1 MNQIIYLDV
10 FFLTNFI
17 ISETLL
23 IWLRLVTGKTSRYIR
38 LFLGGVFGSLGTV
51 VTQLYICTILKK
63 YTYSGL
69 LLQLISLFGIVFLM
83 LWIVYGKMKSGEY
96 KSCLLKFFLGTIL
109 YAGILMTG
117 IPSVTMTKNVGQTNV
132 MLSFPALCIKSNLLL
147 LLAPICRFFFE
158 KTIQNGKQYIPI
170 ELEKN
175 GVVQKGIGLLDT
187 GNCLYHP
194 WTKQPVVVTEHRFLR
209 PFFDEEE
216 YEKQEKLLRYGVDC
230 AVCKERIIWI
240 PFCSVGKQEGL
251 MPGMHFE
258 HLRLQRGKSCVD
270 YSNALVA
277 FCKEKISV
285 REEYQMILHSSYI
298 E

>member
-1 MNQIIYLDV
+1 MKEIIYLDV

-23 IWLRLVTGKTSRYIR
+23 IWLRLLTGKTSKYIR
-38 LFLGGVFGSLGTV
+38 IFLGGLCGSLGAV
-51 VTQLYICTILKK
+51 ITQLYLCTMLKK
-63 YTYSGL
+63 YFYISL
-69 LLQLISLFGIVFLM
+69 LLQLFSMFGIIFLM

-96 KSCLLKFFLGTIL
+96 KSLVLKFFLGTIL
-109 YAGILMTG
+109 YAGIMMTG
-117 IPSVTMTKNVGQTNV
+117 ISSVTTIKKVGRINVV
-132 MLSFPALCIKSNLLL
+132 LSFPALCIKSVLLL
-147 LLAPICRFFFE
+147 ILAPFCRLFLE
-158 KTIQNGKQYIPI
+158 KTIHNGKQYIPI

-175 GVVQKGIGLLDT
+175 GVIQKGIGLLDT

-194 WTKQPVVVTEHRFLR
+194 WTKQPVVVTEHSFLR

-216 YEKQEKLLRYGVDC
+216 YGKQENLLRYGVNC

-251 MPGMHFE
+251 MPGMYFE
-258 HLRLQRGKSCVD
+258 HLRLQQGKSCVD

-285 REEYQMILHSSYI
+285 QEEYQMILHSSYI